1 MVAERTCQIE
11 GERMD
16 LVKDV
21 RHIWKGLL
29 FCLVIAVPAWLL
41 GKQFEVIGGPAF
53 AILIGMVLALVVP
66 GSSAAPLEAGVKFT
80 SKKILQY
87 AVILL
92 GFGLNL
98 AQIARVGTTSLPIIV
113 STIATSLIIS
123 FVLCRALRIP
133 SKISTLVGV
142 GSSICGGSAIAA
154 TAPVID
160 ADDEEIAQAISVIF
174 LFNVIAALVFP
185 TLGGMLG
192 LSNEGFGLFAGT
204 AVNDTSSVTAAAAA
218 WDGMHP
224 GANTLDSA
232 TIVKLT
238 RTLAIIPITLALA
251 FWQVRKAKHA
261 AAEGRTEDAQA
272 AGSFDLKKIFPFFIL
287 FFVLASI
294 VTTVFALPAAVTAPI
309 KELSKFFIVMA
320 MAAIGF
326 NTNIVKLVRTGGKP
340 IFMGACC
347 WVGIAAVSLGM
358 QHLLGIW

>member
-1 MVAERTCQIE
+1 MELI
-11 GERMD
+11 
-16 LVKDV
+16 KDFKGM
-21 RHIWKGLL
+21 WKGVL
-29 FCLVIAVPAWLL
+29 FCLIVAVPAWLL
-41 GKQFEVIGGPAF
+41 GKRFEVVGGPVF
-53 AILIGMVLALVVP
+53 AILIGMVLALAVP
-66 GSSAAPLEAGVKFT
+66 ARAGEPLQRGVKFT

-98 AQIARVGTTSLPIIV
+98 AQIAQVGATSLPIIV
-113 STIATSLIIS
+113 STITTSLVVA
-123 FVLCRALRIP
+123 FVLCRALKIP
-133 SKISTLVGV
+133 GKISTLIGV

-192 LSNEGFGLFAGT
+192 LTNEGFGLFAGT

-224 GANTLDSA
+224 GANTLDAA

-238 RTLAIIPITLALA
+238 RTLAIIPITLVLA
-251 FWQVRKAKHA
+251 FWQMRLARRA
-261 AAEGRTEDAQA
+261 ASAGEGAGEA
-272 AGSFDLKKIFPFFIL
+272 AGTFDLKKIFPFFIL
-287 FFVLASI
+287 FFVLASV

-340 IFMGACC
+340 ILMGLAC
-347 WVGIAAVSLGM
+347 WVAIACVSLGM
-358 QHLLGIW
+358 QHVLGIW

>member
-1 MVAERTCQIE
+1 MELI
-11 GERMD
+11 
-16 LVKDV
+16 KDFKGM
-21 RHIWKGLL
+21 WKGVL
-29 FCLVIAVPAWLL
+29 FCLIVAVPAWLL
-41 GKQFEVIGGPAF
+41 GKRFEVVGGPVF
-53 AILIGMVLALVVP
+53 AILIGMVLALAVP
-66 GSSAAPLEAGVKFT
+66 ARAGEPLQRGVKFT

-98 AQIARVGTTSLPIIV
+98 AQIAQVGATSLPIIV
-113 STIATSLIIS
+113 STITTSLVVA
-123 FVLCRALRIP
+123 FVLCRALKIP
-133 SKISTLVGV
+133 GKISTLIGV

-192 LSNEGFGLFAGT
+192 LTNEGFGLFAGT

-224 GANTLDSA
+224 GANTLDAA

-251 FWQVRKAKHA
+251 FWQMRLARRA
-261 AAEGRTEDAQA
+261 ASAGGGAGEA
-272 AGSFDLKKIFPFFIL
+272 AGTFDLKKIFPFFIL
-287 FFVLASI
+287 FFVLASV

-340 IFMGACC
+340 ILMGLAC
-347 WVGIAAVSLGM
+347 WVAIACVSLGM
-358 QHLLGIW
+358 QHVLGIW

>member
-1 MVAERTCQIE
+1 MELI
-11 GERMD
+11 
-16 LVKDV
+16 KDFKGM
-21 RHIWKGLL
+21 WKGVL
-29 FCLVIAVPAWLL
+29 FCLIVAVPAWLL
-41 GKQFEVIGGPAF
+41 GKRFEVVGGPVF
-53 AILIGMVLALVVP
+53 AILIGMVLALAVP
-66 GSSAAPLEAGVKFT
+66 ARAVEPLQRGVKFT

-98 AQIARVGTTSLPIIV
+98 AQIAQVGATSLPIIV
-113 STIATSLIIS
+113 STITTSLVVA
-123 FVLCRALRIP
+123 FVLCRALKIP
-133 SKISTLVGV
+133 GKISTLIGV

-192 LSNEGFGLFAGT
+192 LTDEGFGLFAGT

-224 GANTLDSA
+224 GANTLDAA

-251 FWQVRKAKHA
+251 FWQMRLARRA
-261 AAEGRTEDAQA
+261 ASAGEGAGEA
-272 AGSFDLKKIFPFFIL
+272 AGTFDLKKIFPFFIL
-287 FFVLASI
+287 FFVLASV

-340 IFMGACC
+340 ILMGLAC
-347 WVGIAAVSLGM
+347 WVAIACVSLGM
-358 QHLLGIW
+358 QHVLGIW